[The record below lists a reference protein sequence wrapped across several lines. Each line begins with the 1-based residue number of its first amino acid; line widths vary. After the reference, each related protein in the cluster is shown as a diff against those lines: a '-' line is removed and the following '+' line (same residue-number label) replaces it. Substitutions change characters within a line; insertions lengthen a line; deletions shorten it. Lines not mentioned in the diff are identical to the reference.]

1 MSLKEPT
8 VKMSKSHADPRS
20 RILISDSTEEIAMK
34 IRLALTDSLPGI
46 TYEPEKR
53 PGIANLLSIMS
64 YLDNQR
70 RSCEELAQLHKD
82 VSMRE
87 FKDEVVRTIVRALGG
102 IREQYTHLI
111 KDTQSDHLEYVARNG
126 ALSARKVA
134 ERTMLT
140 IRRAVGLS

>member
-1 MSLKEPT
+1 
-8 VKMSKSHADPRS
+8 MSKSHADPRS

-34 IRLALTDSLPGI
+34 IRLALTDSLAGI

-64 YLDNQR
+64 YLDDKG

-82 VSMRE
+82 TSMRE
-87 FKDEVVRTIVRALGG
+87 FKDEVVRTLDRALGCMTE
-102 IREQYTHLI
+102 RYTHLM
-111 KDTQSDHLEYVARNG
+111 KDAQSDYLEEVARNG
-126 ALSARKVA
+126 ALSARRVA
-134 ERTMLT
+134 EHTMLA